1 MLLAGP
7 SLAHRIEAAE
17 QRLSVSLAAA
27 ASRAGTDAFALPLA
41 GGAAVFAGAGSPFN
55 KVIGLGFAGPLEPAD
70 LAAIEAAYVAR
81 GAPIQVELS
90 TLAEPSIAP
99 LLTGRGYALVGFEDV
114 LGRALAPADAAPPAG
129 PVEVAPTD
137 DDPAWVRTVC
147 AGFGA
152 PDLGPEG
159 GNTHESF
166 SQETLERVFGH
177 LLAAPGFRRYL
188 ARIDGTVA
196 GGASLRIDDGVA
208 QLCGASTLPA
218 LRRRGVQTALLRARL
233 ADAART
239 GCDVATMTTAPGSK
253 SQHNARRQGFELL
266 YTRAIL
272 VRRT

>member
-81 GAPIQVELS
+81 HAPIQVELS

-114 LGRALAPADAAPPAG
+114 LGRAL
-129 PVEVAPTD
+129 E
-137 DDPAWVRTVC
+137 
-147 AGFGA
+147 
-152 PDLGPEG
+152 
-159 GNTHESF
+159 
-166 SQETLERVFGH
+166 
-177 LLAAPGFRRYL
+177 PG
-188 ARIDGTVA
+188 
-196 GGASLRIDDGVA
+196 
-208 QLCGASTLPA
+208 
-218 LRRRGVQTALLRARL
+218 L

-272 VRRT
+272 VRPA

>member
-70 LAAIEAAYVAR
+70 LAEIEAAYVAR
-81 GAPIQVELS
+81 HAPIQVELS

-114 LGRALAPADAAPPAG
+114 LGRALAPTDAAPPAG

-166 SQETLERVFGH
+166 SQEALERVFGH

-188 ARIDGTVA
+188 A
-196 GGASLRIDDGVA
+196 RIDDGVA